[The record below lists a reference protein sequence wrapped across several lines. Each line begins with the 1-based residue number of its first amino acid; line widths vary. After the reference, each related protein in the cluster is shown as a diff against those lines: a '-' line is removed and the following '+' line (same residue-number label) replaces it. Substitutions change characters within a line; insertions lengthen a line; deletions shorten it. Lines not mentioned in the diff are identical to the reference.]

1 MVEEL
6 LSYGDVSVD
15 DVDWF
20 LFHQPNK
27 FMLQKLADK
36 MKVPYEKMPMN
47 VVGDF
52 GNSNSNTV
60 PFALASNLSE
70 EIKRKFL
77 SVLSC
82 RFWCRVMLGS
92 STLRT
97 GRPRFLRDDNIEFIG
112 GEG

>member
-1 MVEEL
+1 MIEEL
-6 LSYGDVSVD
+6 LSYGNLSRE

-60 PFALASNLSE
+60 PFALVSNLSE
-70 EIKRKFL
+70 EMKKESYRCCLAGFGAGLTWASALMNIGNLDF
-77 SVLSC
+77 C
-82 RFWCRVMLGS
+82 EMLI
-92 STLRT
+92 STL
-97 GRPRFLRDDNIEFIG
+97 
-112 GEG
+112 